1 MAFAKKADEKI
12 NKLLK
17 EIGID
22 REDYKMFVDGD
33 LDVDC
38 NFRESW
44 FLLSADRLTVVFLPS
59 FTGVKTFSGYPHKE
73 DYIPPS
79 PEDLTVEHIP
89 LDSITRLFAVD
100 LAAGVLLCGEIE
112 GVTRRLAVFFGRKD
126 GRRRK
131 ILPGL

>member
-38 NFRESW
+38 NFRES
-44 FLLSADRLTVVFLPS
+44 
-59 FTGVKTFSGYPHKE
+59 
-73 DYIPPS
+73 
-79 PEDLTVEHIP
+79 
-89 LDSITRLFAVD
+89 
-100 LAAGVLLCGEIE
+100 CGN
-112 GVTRRLAVFFGRKD
+112 R
-126 GRRRK
+126 
-131 ILPGL
+131 

>member
-79 PEDLTVEHIP
+79 PEDLTVEHIS

-112 GVTRRLAVFFGRKD
+112 GVTRRLAVFSAGKTADAVKFFRGF
-126 GRRRK
+126 
-131 ILPGL
+131 